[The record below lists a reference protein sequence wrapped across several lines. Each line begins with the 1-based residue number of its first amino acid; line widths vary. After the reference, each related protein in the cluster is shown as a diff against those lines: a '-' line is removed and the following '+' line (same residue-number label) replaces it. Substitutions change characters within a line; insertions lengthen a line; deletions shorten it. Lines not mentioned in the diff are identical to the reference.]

1 MKDFTLTEVA
11 KQELIKE
18 YGEKAVIVDDELNQL
33 AKLLVKR
40 KDYIKAFNNGNY
52 KAKERYFELMKE
64 SKKIINKINKKI

>member
-18 YGEKAVIVDDELNQL
+18 YGEKAVIVDEELNQL

-40 KDYIKAFNNGNY
+40 KDYIKSFNNGNY
-52 KAKERYFELMKE
+52 KAKERYFELMEE

>member
-18 YGEKAVIVDDELNQL
+18 YGEKAVIVDEELNQL

-40 KDYIKAFNNGNY
+40 KDYIKAFNNGND
-52 KAKERYFELMKE
+52 KAKERN
-64 SKKIINKINKKI
+64 S

>member
-18 YGEKAVIVDDELNQL
+18 YGEKAVIVDEELNQL

-40 KDYIKAFNNGNY
+40 KDYCRG
-52 KAKERYFELMKE
+52 
-64 SKKIINKINKKI
+64 

>member
-18 YGEKAVIVDDELNQL
+18 YGEKAVIVDEELNQL

-52 KAKERYFELMKE
+52 KAKERYIETTKE
-64 SKKIINKINKKI
+64 IKKIIKTINKKI